1 MLKKRIIPVEL
12 LLGGRLVKTLK
23 FDSWRDVGDPLKS
36 SQVYSDQDA
45 DELIILNIDRQQR
58 NVEETASYIRD
69 ISGKCFMPLAV
80 GGGIKSVN
88 DAKILFDAG
97 ADKVVINSAA
107 YTNLELVEAIAQ
119 RWGNQ
124 AIVISIDVLRD
135 SSGNYLL
142 KSNCGRN
149 DERVDLISHVQNV
162 LSSGA
167 GEIFVNSINFDG
179 AMTGYDC
186 DLIDLLRPLSSVPL
200 IVCGGAGNY
209 SHLKDAF
216 EHGANAVAC
225 GSLFNFG
232 DNNPLRAKAF
242 LKNYAVPLKRI

>member
-23 FDSWRDVGDPLKS
+23 FDTWRDVGDPLKS

-45 DELIILNIDRQQR
+45 DELIILNIDRDQR
-58 NVEETASYIRD
+58 NVVETASYIRD
-69 ISGKCFMPLAV
+69 IAGKCFMPLAV
-80 GGGIKSVN
+80 GGGINSLQ
-88 DAKILFDAG
+88 DAKVLFDAG

-107 YTNLELVEAIAQ
+107 YSNLDLLNKIAQ

-135 SSGNYLL
+135 ETSNYSL
-142 KSNCGRN
+142 KSNCGRS
-149 DERVDLISHVQNV
+149 DERVDLISHVKSVVN
-162 LSSGA
+162 SGA
-167 GEIFVNSINFDG
+167 GEILVNSINDDG
-179 AMTGYDC
+179 VMNGYDC
-186 DLIDLLRPLSSVPL
+186 RLIDILRPLSSVPL
-200 IVCGGAGNY
+200 IICGGAGNY

-216 EHGANAVAC
+216 SRGANAAAC

-242 LKNYAVPLKRI
+242 LKNYEVPLKRI